1 MLLLLY
7 IVYSNIML
15 LVLTLNIS
23 IISTIVDYISTIV
36 YRHILIQCITQAA
49 SSSVHFNYA

>member
-36 YRHILIQCITQAA
+36 YRHILIQCITHADQ
-49 SSSVHFNYA
+49 

>member
-7 IVYSNIML
+7 IVYSNITL
-15 LVLTLNIS
+15 LVVTLNIS
-23 IISTIVDYISTIV
+23 IISIIVDYISTIV
-36 YRHILIQCITQAA
+36 YRHILIQCITHAA